1 MHWANGSPVQYVGLT
16 CGLAFSLAAAQTTLE
31 TESWTERMMS
41 VSSVWSVKAIT
52 NTDLKRAQTAALI
65 QVRVLRLC
73 RRLHL

>member
-1 MHWANGSPVQYVGLT
+1 MQVVGLT

-52 NTDLKRAQTAALI
+52 NTDLKRAQNAAVI
-65 QVRVLRLC
+65 QVRVPSSC
-73 RRLHL
+73 RTCH

>member
-1 MHWANGSPVQYVGLT
+1 MQVVGLT

-52 NTDLKRAQTAALI
+52 NTDLKRAQNAAVI
-65 QVRVLRLC
+65 QVRVPSSC
-73 RRLHL
+73 CTCH